1 MLNSKPISPFRLV
14 IDLIGTEFIPVSM
27 DLLKRIDAI
36 YVTNGLQLPS
46 YADVFN
52 TLVYLKRHNVLEL
65 LPLKNGEILV
75 KSIYGK
81 NN

>member
-1 MLNSKPISPFRLV
+1 MLNGKPVSPLRLV
-14 IDLIGTEFIPVSM
+14 LDLIGTEYIPVSM

-36 YVTNGLQLPS
+36 YVTNGLQLAS
-46 YADVFN
+46 YADVYN
-52 TLVYLKRHNVLEL
+52 TLVYLKQHKVLEL
-65 LPLKNGEILV
+65 LPLKNGELLI